1 MALYGDKACYKVC
14 GEGGGIVYFG
24 LVGQKQKTC
33 ALTIGEVQYG
43 DVYRS
48 IEQFFNFV
56 SL

>member
-1 MALYGDKACYKVC
+1 MAIYGDKACYKVC

-24 LVGQKQKTC
+24 LVGQNQKTC